1 MALKKE
7 LVSEV
12 IWLRC
17 LACLTVVAI
26 HCINM
31 TFTNYEG
38 VLSNPSVTFLEVVKL
53 ALLFGTPTFVFISEF
68 LLAKAYPTQIP
79 DKFLWKRVRYILIP
93 YITMAVVYALYSL
106 TRSGELTATALIVKI
121 LRNIVVADYI
131 AYFIIVIFQFYVLH
145 IIFTKYFQK
154 TSPKLMIPLCLV
166 VNLIYLGFFNFVPPL
181 NFVPSAEYIW
191 TRLYWVPFPGWLF
204 YFSVAYYCGRNHA
217 AFKEFLNRN
226 MKWIIFSPIV
236 TFLVILFLRFGELLP
251 EANSKRVD
259 ILFYTISMIF
269 VIFYL
274 TSKIKHI
281 PWIIDLVSR
290 YSFGIYL
297 LHLMFVQ
304 NFSRIFDALNPL
316 INIPLTFVLSIG
328 VSILLTFVLH
338 KLRIGSYFVGK
349 IGAKSSTKT
358 TNIQNENWV
367 EKEVKV

>member
-1 MALKKE
+1 MKKE

-17 LACLTVVAI
+17 LACFTVVAI

-31 TFTNYEG
+31 TFTHYEG
-38 VLSNPSVTFLEVVKL
+38 TFSTQSVIFLEVLKL

-68 LLAKAYPTQIP
+68 LLAKSYPNHIP
-79 DKFLWKRVRYILIP
+79 DKFLWKRVRYILVP
-93 YITMAVVYALYSL
+93 YITMAVVYAFYSL
-106 TRSGELTATALIVKI
+106 IRSGELTPAALIVKT

-145 IIFTKYFQK
+145 MIFTKYLQK
-154 TSPKLMIPLCLV
+154 TSPKLMIPLCLM

-181 NFVPSAEYIW
+181 HFIPSAEYIW

-204 YFSVAYYCGRNHA
+204 YFSVAYYCGRNHVV
-217 AFKEFLNRN
+217 FKEFLNRN
-226 MKWIIFSPIV
+226 IKWLIFSPIV

-259 ILFYTISMIF
+259 ILFYTISVIF
-269 VIFYL
+269 VMFYF
-274 TSKIKHI
+274 TSKIKQI

-304 NFSRIFDALNPL
+304 NFSKMFDGLNPL
-316 INIPLTFVLSIG
+316 INIPLTFVISISA
-328 VSILLTFVLH
+328 SILLTYLLH
-338 KLRIGSYFVGK
+338 KLKIGGYFVGK
-349 IGAKSSTKT
+349 IGTKFT
-358 TNIQNENWV
+358 RTQEAGKQSETWAETQI
-367 EKEVKV
+367 KV

>member
-1 MALKKE
+1 MKKE
-7 LVSEV
+7 LVPEV

-38 VLSNPSVTFLEVVKL
+38 VLSNPSVTSLEVVKL

-68 LLAKAYPTQIP
+68 LLAKSYPNHIP
-79 DKFLWKRVRYILIP
+79 NQFLWKRVRYILIP

-106 TRSGELTATALIVKI
+106 SRSGDLTTIALLVKI
-121 LRNIVVADYI
+121 VRNIVAADYI

-154 TSPKLMIPLCLV
+154 ISPKLMIFLCLV

-181 NFVPSAEYIW
+181 FLIPGAEYLW
-191 TRLYWVPFPGWLF
+191 NRFYWIPFPGWLF
-204 YFSVAYYCGRNHA
+204 YFSVAYYCGKNHT
-217 AFKEFLNRN
+217 AFREFLARYI
-226 MKWIIFSPIV
+226 KWFVLSSIV
-236 TFLVILFLRFGELLP
+236 SFLVILSFRFSDLLP
-251 EANSKRVD
+251 EGNSKRID
-259 ILFYTISMIF
+259 MLLYTISVIF
-269 VIFYL
+269 VAFYL
-274 TSKIKHI
+274 TSKIKQI

-297 LHLMFVQ
+297 LHLIFVQ
-304 NFSRIFDALNPL
+304 NFSEIFDGLSPW

-338 KLRIGSYFVGK
+338 KLKIGNYFVGK
-349 IGAKSSTKT
+349 IGVRFSTKT
-358 TNIQNENWV
+358 KNIQNENWV